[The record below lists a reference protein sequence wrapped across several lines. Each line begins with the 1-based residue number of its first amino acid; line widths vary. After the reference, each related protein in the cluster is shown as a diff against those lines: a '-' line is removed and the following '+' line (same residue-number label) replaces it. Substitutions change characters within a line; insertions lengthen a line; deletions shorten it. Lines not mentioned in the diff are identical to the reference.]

1 MEPKEERAA
10 AELRRLN
17 AEADMLE
24 AEAAKL
30 KPEALKLAA
39 EAEKLVADVRRVKQS
54 AIAEFAR
61 LALAV
66 FAAIIAGYKFAQGL
80 GWL

>member
-30 KPEALKLAA
+30 KPEALKLVA
-39 EAEKLVADVRRVKQS
+39 EAEKLVADVRRGKQS

>member
-10 AELRRLN
+10 AELRLLN
-17 AEADMLE
+17 AEAARL
-24 AEAAKL
+24 L
-30 KPEALKLAA
+30 PEVLKLAA
-39 EAEKLVADVRRVKQS
+39 EADKLQAGVRRGKQS

-61 LALAV
+61 LVLAV